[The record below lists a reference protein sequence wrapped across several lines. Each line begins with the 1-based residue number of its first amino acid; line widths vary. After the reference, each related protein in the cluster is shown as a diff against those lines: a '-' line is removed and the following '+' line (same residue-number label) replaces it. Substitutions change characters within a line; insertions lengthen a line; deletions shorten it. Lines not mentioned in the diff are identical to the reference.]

1 MRGAVGTA
9 RTQVGA
15 KHQHIGNKGTDGVAG
30 ERNHGQTVPVEIQHV
45 HALRSAGLLA
55 HMSEPTKRNWQSQRR
70 CHSDGIAHYLVFA
83 VADPAGGDNNIRCES
98 LILFPQMLNQKL
110 RIIPDRDAPHHGA
123 VLDQH

>member
-1 MRGAVGTA
+1 MRGAVRTA
-9 RTQVGA
+9 RAQVGA

-45 HALRSAGLLA
+45 HALRSARLLA
-55 HMSEPTKRNWQSQRR
+55 HMPEPTKRNWQPQRW
-70 CHSDGIAHYLVFA
+70 CHSDGITHHFVLA

-98 LILFPQMLNQKL
+98 LIFFPQMLDQKL
-110 RIIPDRDAPHHGA
+110 RIVSDRDAPHHGA

>member
-1 MRGAVGTA
+1 MRGAVRSA

-55 HMSEPTKRNWQSQRR
+55 HMPEPTKRNWQPQRR
-70 CHSDGIAHYLVFA
+70 CHSDGIAHHFVFA
-83 VADPAGGDNNIRCES
+83 VADPAGGNNNIRCES
-98 LILFPQMLNQKL
+98 LIFFPQMLDQKL
-110 RIIPDRDAPHHGA
+110 RIVPDRDAPHHGA